1 MNAERGQRSICAE
14 LPNPPLRWSTQRD
27 NPYLLEEPALKRIDS
42 LRAIVFDFDGVILE
56 SANIK
61 TEAFLEL
68 YAAHPEKLPAIRD
81 YHIANAGISRY
92 IKFEHIQRNILGLPY
107 TEEDKKRVSAEFERL
122 TRERIF
128 RCAQVPGAEALLLG
142 LRGRALRIVG
152 SGTPQAEL
160 ELIVA
165 TRKMGNWFE
174 ELWGTPRL
182 KPGILRDVMARH
194 NLSPRQVLM
203 VGDGMSDYDAAC
215 ETGTRFLARET
226 ETAFDKLP
234 VEKVKDMTGMAVWLE
249 EADQRA

>member
-1 MNAERGQRSICAE
+1 
-14 LPNPPLRWSTQRD
+14 
-27 NPYLLEEPALKRIDS
+27 LKRIDS

-56 SANIK
+56 SAEVK
-61 TEAFLEL
+61 TEAFMEL
-68 YAAHPEKLPAIRD
+68 YAAYPDRVPAIRD
-81 YHIANAGISRY
+81 YHIAQAGISRY

-128 RCAQVPGAEALLLG
+128 RCPQVPGAEDLLRN
-142 LRGRALRIVG
+142 LRGRVLRIVG

-165 TRKMGNWFE
+165 TRKMGDWFE

-226 ETAFDKLP
+226 ETAFDKLA
-234 VEKVKDMTGMAVWLE
+234 VAKVRDMKEMESWLE
-249 EADQRA
+249 GTDDRR